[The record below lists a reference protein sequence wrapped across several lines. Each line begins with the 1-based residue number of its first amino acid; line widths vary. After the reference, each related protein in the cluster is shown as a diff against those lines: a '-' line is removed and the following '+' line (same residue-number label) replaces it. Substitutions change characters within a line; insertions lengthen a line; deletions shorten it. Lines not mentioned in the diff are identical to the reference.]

1 MATTASQRTESARA
15 NDAAPAA
22 PAHRTATSDV
32 ACASCWLNLKS
43 LDVMQGIDIKPP
55 PIPTSDPAHPAA
67 APVSIAFAGIW
78 SACFEDTDELQFRK

>member
-1 MATTASQRTESARA
+1 
-15 NDAAPAA
+15 
-22 PAHRTATSDV
+22 
-32 ACASCWLNLKS
+32 
-43 LDVMQGIDIKPP
+43 MQGIDIKPP